1 MRESPSILRYSF
13 REIGAV
19 TKRGVRIIRRKGRSG
34 FGRKEVVDLNHLLS
48 GTRENVAWS
57 KWEKVITGYNHQL
70 PTTVARRVTK
80 QNRFGILRDCTPDSE
95 RNFRMK
101 IQSGL
106 HGDMQRVAETSTPL
120 RSENRAKAQQNR
132 AKFLVG

>member
-1 MRESPSILRYSF
+1 M
-13 REIGAV
+13 
-19 TKRGVRIIRRKGRSG
+19 
-34 FGRKEVVDLNHLLS
+34 NHLLS

-80 QNRFGILRDCTPDSE
+80 QNRFGILRDCTPDS
-95 RNFRMK
+95 RAIWMK

-106 HGDMQRVAETSTPL
+106 HGDMQRVAETATPL
-120 RSENRAKAQQNR
+120 HQQPSAVSENKLIAEC
-132 AKFLVG
+132 